1 MYGKLIKKWN
11 SFWKK
16 HVNVQFV
23 PPKEIQKLD
32 PLGLAFRNV
41 NSQEE
46 LEQAAERIPVPVLHR
61 FIAELPPGYRAV
73 FNLYVFEGWSH
84 KEIAEKLGI
93 KERTSSSQYHR
104 AKNSLARKIKE
115 YEEQHR

>member
-1 MYGKLIKKWN
+1 LLRE
-11 SFWKK
+11 S
-16 HVNVQFV
+16 VS
-23 PPKEIQKLD
+23 LD
-32 PLGLAFRNV
+32 RTAGLFAEAG
-41 NSQEE
+41 SQEE